1 MVRNATLDLHQ
12 VLIIDGKK
20 TGVSYHMIFFIAS
33 VIQSAISIFFY
44 VNSLIRIH
52 PAHIGG
58 GSS

>member
-33 VIQSAISIFFY
+33 VMQSAISILFY
-44 VNSLIRIH
+44 VNSPI
-52 PAHIGG
+52 
-58 GSS
+58 

>member
-33 VIQSAISIFFY
+33 VMQSAINILFY
-44 VNSLIRIH
+44 VNSPI
-52 PAHIGG
+52 
-58 GSS
+58 

>member
-33 VIQSAISIFFY
+33 VMQSAISILFY
-44 VNSLIRIH
+44 VNSPIWIH